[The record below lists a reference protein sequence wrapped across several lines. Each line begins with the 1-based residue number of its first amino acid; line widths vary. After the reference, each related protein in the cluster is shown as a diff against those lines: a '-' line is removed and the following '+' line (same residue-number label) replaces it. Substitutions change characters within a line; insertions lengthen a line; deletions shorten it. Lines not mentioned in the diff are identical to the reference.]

1 MTLNA
6 SDDTAETITPYKP
19 RDNTGISFKMWRK
32 FFLNRSPRYWALGVV
47 LLFCR
52 LLALLP
58 HSILLRLG
66 AGFGHLIGWLSP
78 RVRGIAC
85 VNIQLCYPE
94 LTSREQEALVKAS
107 FRELGITFAETFK
120 SWFGNVTKLYWP
132 SATQEGLEHW
142 RAALASERGIILM
155 ACHFGSPDLN
165 VALVG
170 SLVRKDRTFVFTYR
184 KPSDSIVDAFIC
196 DARGEFGD
204 HLFPVNNLVGI
215 TRALKKK
222 GVVWYAPDI
231 EVKNK
236 NSVFAEFKGVQAST
250 TLAISR
256 IARATNALV
265 VPYAHYRN
273 DDDRTYR
280 LRIFPALDNFP
291 SDEPIADTRALN
303 RAIEAIIEPHPE
315 RYWWSIKRFKN
326 RPEGEKKVY

>member
-1 MTLNA
+1 M
-6 SDDTAETITPYKP
+6 
-19 RDNTGISFKMWRK
+19 
-32 FFLNRSPRYWALGVV
+32 
-47 LLFCR
+47 
-52 LLALLP
+52 
-58 HSILLRLG
+58 
-66 AGFGHLIGWLSP
+66 
-78 RVRGIAC
+78 
-85 VNIQLCYPE
+85 
-94 LTSREQEALVKAS
+94 
-107 FRELGITFAETFK
+107 
-120 SWFGNVTKLYWP
+120 
-132 SATQEGLEHW
+132 
-142 RAALASERGIILM
+142 
-155 ACHFGSPDLN
+155 
-165 VALVG
+165 
-170 SLVRKDRTFVFTYR
+170 
-184 KPSDSIVDAFIC
+184 
-196 DARGEFGD
+196 
-204 HLFPVNNLVGI
+204 GI

-326 RPEGEKKVY
+326 RPEGEKKVVSAKPTTPYRDLNNPIF